1 MKQEHKDFLEA
12 NIGNYHTIQNG
23 YVRNLDIHLL
33 NMYEH
38 IYREYLDSQ
47 FVMTKWCSSCVME
60 TLQRLY
66 NYYLSLPQEVVQN
79 LVQEDVQN
87 LDTPEN
93 LVWVNPPRKKGRP
106 KKNENT
112 SSNPEA

>member
-12 NIGNYHTIQNG
+12 NIGNWHTIQNG

-47 FVMTKWCSSCVME
+47 FVLTKWCSSCVME
-60 TLQRLY
+60 TLGRLY
-66 NYYLSLPQEVVQN
+66 HYYLSLPQEQVQN
-79 LVQEDVQN
+79 LETKVI
-87 LDTPEN
+87 TP
-93 LVWVNPPRKKGRP
+93 RKGRP
-106 KKNENT
+106 KKNANT

>member
-12 NIGNYHTIQNG
+12 NIGNWHTIQNG
-23 YVRNLDIHLL
+23 YVRNLDIYLL

-47 FVMTKWCSSCVME
+47 FVLTKWCSSCVME
-60 TLQRLY
+60 TLGRLY
-66 NYYLSLPQEVVQN
+66 HYYLSLPQEQ
-79 LVQEDVQN
+79 VQN

-93 LVWVNPPRKKGRP
+93 LVWVNPPKKKGRP

>member
-23 YVRNLDIHLL
+23 YCRNLDIHLL

-38 IYREYLDSQ
+38 IYREYLDSN

-60 TLQRLY
+60 TLTRLY
-66 NYYLSLPQEVVQN
+66 AYYLSLPQEVVQDS
-79 LVQEDVQN
+79 VQ
-87 LDTPEN
+87 PK
-93 LVWVNPPRKKGRP
+93 RRGRP
-106 KKNENT
+106 KK
-112 SSNPEA
+112 

>member
-12 NIGNYHTIQNG
+12 NIGNWHTIQNG

-38 IYREYLDSQ
+38 IYRENLDAN
-47 FVMTKWCSSCVME
+47 FVLTKWCSSCVME
-60 TLQRLY
+60 NLKRLY
-66 NYYLSLPQEVVQN
+66 EYYLSLPQEELQN
-79 LVQEDVQN
+79 LN
-87 LDTPEN
+87 TPEN
-93 LVWVNPPRKKGRP
+93 LVWVNPPKKKGRP
-106 KKNENT
+106 KRNENT

>member
-38 IYREYLDSQ
+38 IYRDNLDSQ
-47 FVMTKWCSSCVME
+47 FVLTKWCSSCVME

-66 NYYLSLPQEVVQN
+66 AYYLALPQEV
-79 LVQEDVQN
+79 VQN

-93 LVWVNPPRKKGRP
+93 LVWVNPPTKKGRP

>member
-1 MKQEHKDFLEA
+1 MKQEHKDYLEENIA
-12 NIGNYHTIQNG
+12 NWHTIQNG

-38 IYREYLDSQ
+38 IYREYLDPQ

-66 NYYLSLPQEVVQN
+66 QYYLSLPQESVQN
-79 LVQEDVQN
+79 LVQNHVQIESEIKVESQIEDAK
-87 LDTPEN
+87 
-93 LVWVNPPRKKGRP
+93 RKRGRP
-106 KKNENT
+106 KK
-112 SSNPEA
+112 

>member
-1 MKQEHKDFLEA
+1 MKQEHKEFLEA

-23 YVRNLDIHLL
+23 YVRNIDIYLL

-38 IYREYLDSQ
+38 IYRENLDSQ
-47 FVMTKWCSSCVME
+47 FVMTKWCSGCVME
-60 TLQRLY
+60 TLKRLY
-66 NYYLSLPQEVVQN
+66 EYYLSLPQIHVQDLKADE
-79 LVQEDVQN
+79 LVYMNQ
-87 LDTPEN
+87 TK
-93 LVWVNPPRKKGRP
+93 RKGRP

>member
-12 NIGNYHTIQNG
+12 NIANYHTIQNG

-47 FVMTKWCSSCVME
+47 FVLTKWCSSCVME

-66 NYYLSLPQEVVQN
+66 NYYLSLPQEEVQN
-79 LVQEDVQN
+79 LN
-87 LDTPEN
+87 TPEN
-93 LVWVNPPRKKGRP
+93 LVWVNPPKKKGRP

-112 SSNPEA
+112 SNNPEA

>member
-12 NIGNYHTIQNG
+12 NIGNWHTIQNG

-47 FVMTKWCSSCVME
+47 FVLTKWCSSCVME
-60 TLQRLY
+60 TLGRLY
-66 NYYLSLPQEVVQN
+66 HYYLSLPQEQVQN
-79 LVQEDVQN
+79 LKTTEV
-87 LDTPEN
+87 TP
-93 LVWVNPPRKKGRP
+93 KKGRP
-106 KKNENT
+106 KKNANT

>member
-38 IYREYLDSQ
+38 IYRENLDPQ
-47 FVMTKWCSSCVME
+47 FVLTKWCSSCVME

-79 LVQEDVQN
+79 LN
-87 LDTPEN
+87 TPEN
-93 LVWVNPPRKKGRP
+93 LVWVNPPKKKGRP
-106 KKNENT
+106 KRNENT
-112 SSNPEA
+112 SNNTEA